1 MKLSCDPIF
10 VSQCIF
16 IHVILL
22 ISAINGLIQGH
33 QIRATSFPP
42 KNTFRLWTHYG
53 RGNQVILNS
62 LLI

>member
-22 ISAINGLIQGH
+22 ISAKNGLIQGH
-33 QIRATSFPP
+33 QICANSFPP
-42 KNTFRLWTHYG
+42 KTHFICG
-53 RGNQVILNS
+53 HIMDEE
-62 LLI
+62 IE